1 MNRLY
6 TVVLFGALVLA
17 SAASEAQTQRVRA
30 IITGL
35 DGNVLSVKSLDGR
48 DLKVHLTDKVEVRY
62 AKAITL
68 ADIKPGDF
76 LGTTT
81 VKRPDGAHVALE
93 IHTFPADLHGV
104 VNQGQS
110 PTDMQPG
117 ATMTNAIVSA
127 MVQATGGRELTLEH
141 KGNSTKVIVPEG
153 IPLVTTVAADR
164 SLLVPGEYV
173 YVIAQVA
180 PDGKLSAGRVQVSKD
195 GVRPPQ

>member
-1 MNRLY
+1 MNRIH
-6 TVVLFGALVLA
+6 TAVLVGTLALA
-17 SAASEAQTQRVRA
+17 SAGAEAQTARVRA

-35 DGNVLSVKSLDGR
+35 DGNVLSVKTLDGKEQ
-48 DLKVHLTDKVEVRY
+48 KVHLADKVEVRY

-68 ADIKPGDF
+68 ADIKPGEF

-81 VKRPDGAHVALE
+81 IKRADGTHVALE
-93 IHTFPADLHGV
+93 IHVFPADLRGV
-104 VNQGQS
+104 VNEGQS
-110 PTDMQPG
+110 PTDLQPN

-127 MVQATGGRELTLEH
+127 MVESTGGRELTLQY
-141 KGNSTKVIVPEG
+141 KGSSTKVMVPQG

-173 YVIAQVA
+173 YVIARVEA
-180 PDGKLSAGRVQVSKD
+180 DGKLTAARVQVSKD

>member
-1 MNRLY
+1 MNKLY
-6 TVVLFGALVLA
+6 TAVLFGALVLA

-48 DLKVHLTDKVEVRY
+48 ELKVHLADKVEVRY

-81 VKRPDGAHVALE
+81 VKRADGAQVALE

-110 PTDMQPG
+110 PTDMPPG

-141 KGNSTKVIVPEG
+141 KGSSTKVLVPEG
-153 IPLVTTVAADR
+153 IPLVTTVAADG

-180 PDGKLSAGRVQVSKD
+180 PDGRLSAGRVQVSKD